1 MRTDLRVTQPGA
13 VSYTERSDP
22 IDSWY
27 LLAKRASNWRSRSA
41 LQGAAER
48 LDIGRLEIESWRGFT

>member
-1 MRTDLRVTQPGA
+1 MRPDLRVTQPGA
-13 VSYTERSDP
+13 ASYTKRSDP

-27 LLAKRASNWRSRSA
+27 LLAERASNWRSRPV

-48 LDIGRLEIESWRGFT
+48 LDIGRLEIKS